1 MKTSSFTSDF
11 EGLPE
16 QLQKQILDYIQFLQ
30 EKYVDINKNSKGI
43 KKVKLSDLKGLGKNV
58 WKDVNVEKYIESE
71 RQWD

>member
-30 EKYVDINKNSKGI
+30 EKYVDMNKNAKGI

-58 WKDVNVEKYIESE
+58 WKDVNIEKYIESE

>member
-30 EKYVDINKNSKGI
+30 EKYVHMNKDNKGI
-43 KKVKLSDLKGLGKNV
+43 EKVKLSDLKGLGKNV
-58 WKDVNVEKYIESE
+58 WKGVNIEKYIESE